1 MEIIGQNYRDDQ
13 ISIFIIFIIF
23 LFIYIIGKNEK
34 MRNIHFFFHTRMRR
48 KTRKIRILEFSICW
62 VFYME
67 NIGQTIGM
75 TKFLF
80 FYFFYNIYIK

>member
-34 MRNIHFFFHTRMRR
+34 MRNIHFFFNTRMRR
-48 KTRKIRILEFSICW
+48 KTRKIRILEFSIC
-62 VFYME
+62 
-67 NIGQTIGM
+67 
-75 TKFLF
+75 
-80 FYFFYNIYIK
+80 